1 MEEKEMRV
9 MRVMRNIAAKEDL
22 HKIIEQFG
30 DADDRY
36 EIVNNRMIPETK
48 SFLRDF
54 SADALLSELK
64 RRNTELIVNAVKVM
78 LRNYSA
84 QYITVYV
91 NKEMAGSTII
101 YHPNEKCFPVV
112 YGIDP
117 TESEFKEIDFELL
130 KERLSA
136 LGVGGIRYE

>member
-1 MEEKEMRV
+1 MREMRV
-9 MRVMRNIAAKEDL
+9 MRSIVAKEDL
-22 HKIIEQFG
+22 HKVIEQFG

-101 YHPNEKCFPVV
+101 YRPNGKCFPVV

-130 KERLSA
+130 KEQLSA
-136 LGVGGIRYE
+136 LGVGGVRYEWFN

>member
-22 HKIIEQFG
+22 HKVIEQFG
-30 DADDRY
+30 GADDRY

-101 YHPNEKCFPVV
+101 YRPNGKCFPVV

-130 KERLSA
+130 KEQLSA
-136 LGVGGIRYE
+136 LGVGGVRYE

>member
-1 MEEKEMRV
+1 MEEKEMRE
-9 MRVMRNIAAKEDL
+9 MRVMRSIVAKEDL
-22 HKIIEQFG
+22 HKVIEQFG

-101 YHPNEKCFPVV
+101 YRPNGKCFPVV

-130 KERLSA
+130 KEQLSA
-136 LGVGGIRYE
+136 LGVGGVRYE

>member
-1 MEEKEMRV
+1 MREMRV
-9 MRVMRNIAAKEDL
+9 MRSIVAKEDL
-22 HKIIEQFG
+22 HKVIEQFG

-101 YHPNEKCFPVV
+101 YRPNGKCFPVV

-130 KERLSA
+130 KEQLSA
-136 LGVGGIRYE
+136 LGVGGVRYE

>member
-1 MEEKEMRV
+1 MRV

-22 HKIIEQFG
+22 HKVIEQFG
-30 DADDRY
+30 GADDRY

-91 NKEMAGSTII
+91 NEEMAGSTII
-101 YHPNEKCFPVV
+101 YRPNGKCFPVV

-130 KERLSA
+130 KEQLSA
-136 LGVGGIRYE
+136 LGVGGVRYE

>member
-1 MEEKEMRV
+1 MREMRV
-9 MRVMRNIAAKEDL
+9 MRSIVAKEDL
-22 HKIIEQFG
+22 HKVIEQFG

-101 YHPNEKCFPVV
+101 YRPNGKCFPVV

-130 KERLSA
+130 KE
-136 LGVGGIRYE
+136 

>member
-1 MEEKEMRV
+1 MRV

-54 SADALLSELK
+54 
-64 RRNTELIVNAVKVM
+64 
-78 LRNYSA
+78 
-84 QYITVYV
+84 
-91 NKEMAGSTII
+91 
-101 YHPNEKCFPVV
+101 H
-112 YGIDP
+112 
-117 TESEFKEIDFELL
+117 
-130 KERLSA
+130 
-136 LGVGGIRYE
+136 

>member
-1 MEEKEMRV
+1 MRV

-22 HKIIEQFG
+22 HKVIEQFG
-30 DADDRY
+30 GADDRY

-101 YHPNEKCFPVV
+101 YRPNGKCFPVV

-130 KERLSA
+130 KEQLSA
-136 LGVGGIRYE
+136 LGVGGVRYE

>member
-1 MEEKEMRV
+1 M
-9 MRVMRNIAAKEDL
+9 EDL
-22 HKIIEQFG
+22 HKVIEQFG
-30 DADDRY
+30 GADDRY

-101 YHPNEKCFPVV
+101 YRPNGKCFPVV

-130 KERLSA
+130 KEQLSA
-136 LGVGGIRYE
+136 LGVGGVRYE

>member
-1 MEEKEMRV
+1 MRV
-9 MRVMRNIAAKEDL
+9 MRVMRNIATKEDL
-22 HKIIEQFG
+22 HKVIEQFG
-30 DADDRY
+30 GADDRY

-101 YHPNEKCFPVV
+101 YRPNGKCFPVV

-130 KERLSA
+130 KEQLSA
-136 LGVGGIRYE
+136 LGVGGVRYE

>member
-1 MEEKEMRV
+1 

-22 HKIIEQFG
+22 HKVIEQFG
-30 DADDRY
+30 GADDRY

-101 YHPNEKCFPVV
+101 YRPNGKCFPVV

-130 KERLSA
+130 KEQLSA
-136 LGVGGIRYE
+136 LGVGGVRYE

>member
-1 MEEKEMRV
+1 MREMIV
-9 MRVMRNIAAKEDL
+9 MRSIVAKEDL
-22 HKIIEQFG
+22 HKVIEQFG

-101 YHPNEKCFPVV
+101 YRPNGKCFPVV

-130 KERLSA
+130 KEQLSA
-136 LGVGGIRYE
+136 LGVGGVRYE

>member
-1 MEEKEMRV
+1 
-9 MRVMRNIAAKEDL
+9 
-22 HKIIEQFG
+22 
-30 DADDRY
+30 
-36 EIVNNRMIPETK
+36 
-48 SFLRDF
+48 
-54 SADALLSELK
+54 
-64 RRNTELIVNAVKVM
+64 M

-101 YHPNEKCFPVV
+101 YRPNGKCFPVV

-130 KERLSA
+130 KEQLSA
-136 LGVGGIRYE
+136 LGVGGVRYE

>member
-1 MEEKEMRV
+1 MREMRV
-9 MRVMRNIAAKEDL
+9 MRSIVAKEDL
-22 HKIIEQFG
+22 HKVIERFG

-101 YHPNEKCFPVV
+101 YRPNGKCFPVV

-130 KERLSA
+130 KEQLSA
-136 LGVGGIRYE
+136 LGVGGVRYE

>member
-1 MEEKEMRV
+1 MREMRV
-9 MRVMRNIAAKEDL
+9 MRSIVAKEDL
-22 HKIIEQFG
+22 HKVIEQFG

-101 YHPNEKCFPVV
+101 YRPNGKCFPVV
-112 YGIDP
+112 CGIDP

-130 KERLSA
+130 KEQLSA
-136 LGVGGIRYE
+136 LGVGGVRYE

>member
-1 MEEKEMRV
+1 MRV

-22 HKIIEQFG
+22 HKVIEQFG
-30 DADDRY
+30 GADDRY

-91 NKEMAGSTII
+91 NKEMAGFHYYIS
-101 YHPNEKCFPVV
+101 
-112 YGIDP
+112 
-117 TESEFKEIDFELL
+117 S
-130 KERLSA
+130 
-136 LGVGGIRYE
+136 